1 MFSALPAPKPDA
13 ILQISQLYRADT
25 RDTKVDLGVGVYKDD
40 TGNTPV
46 MRAVKAAEQRL
57 VDTQTTKTYTALAG
71 DPAFHTAMADLLLA
85 GTVAP
90 AHMAAAAA
98 TGGTGAVR
106 LAMELVKR
114 ANPGA
119 TVWISAPTWPNHNAI
134 AKEVGLAWKPYRY
147 YDADSGGLD
156 RAGMWADLDDAKPG
170 DIVLLHGCCHN
181 PTGAEMGADDWAQIA
196 QFLSDRGLTGF
207 VDIAYQGFGEGLDD
221 DAAGL
226 RLLADTQDRLIVA
239 ASAAKNFGLYR
250 ERAGITLIKCPA
262 DEQPLVQATLAALNR
277 GSVSFPPD
285 HGARIVTTILT
296 DPILRADWQA
306 ELSDMRTRVNALR
319 RALADALR
327 GACGSDRFGYLAAQ
341 RGMFSLLGGTD
352 EQIKRLRDEF
362 GVYIVNGGR
371 LNMAGLTP
379 AAIPQVARAIAAV
392 L

>member
-156 RAGMWADLDDAKPG
+156 RAGMWADLDDANERAEQLMHMIRLDKKR
-170 DIVLLHGCCHN
+170 DVLAMKEREL
-181 PTGAEMGADDWAQIA
+181 ADY
-196 QFLSDRGLTGF
+196 RGKVASMIF
-207 VDIAYQGFGEGLDD
+207 QEP
-221 DAAGL
+221 
-226 RLLADTQDRLIVA
+226 LLALDPRPPSAVEMVA
-239 ASAAKNFGLYR
+239 VALG
-250 ERAGITLIKCPA
+250 TL
-262 DEQPLVQATLAALNR
+262 
-277 GSVSFPPD
+277 
-285 HGARIVTTILT
+285 
-296 DPILRADWQA
+296 
-306 ELSDMRTRVNALR
+306 
-319 RALADALR
+319 
-327 GACGSDRFGYLAAQ
+327 
-341 RGMFSLLGGTD
+341 
-352 EQIKRLRDEF
+352 
-362 GVYIVNGGR
+362 
-371 LNMAGLTP
+371 
-379 AAIPQVARAIAAV
+379 
-392 L
+392 